1 MIADSIKYDMGHSI
15 FLSWEMAPA
24 VYDENLIIQRKQALS
39 ANKNG
44 AAKACPASST
54 FFQVLSGHSL
64 G

>member
-1 MIADSIKYDMGHSI
+1 MIADRIKYGMGYSI

-24 VYDENLIIQRKQALS
+24 VHDENLIIQCKQALS

-44 AAKACPASST
+44 AAKACPASSK
-54 FFQVLSGHSL
+54 FFRVLSGHSL